1 MFYTPAMDTPLT
13 IGRLARTAGISTS
26 AVRYYERAGLIT
38 PAGRTAGNYRY
49 YEPEALE
56 RLRFIRAAQ
65 RAGFALDD
73 VATLLA
79 LRDGSLAPCAEVEAL
94 IDNRLE
100 GIARRM
106 ADFRRI
112 RKELRVSLEVCRA
125 AAANGHCGVLD
136 GLTLASKSPTNPR
149 EQ

>member
-94 IDNRLE
+94 IEHRLE

-112 RKELRVSLEVCRA
+112 RKELQASLEVCRA
-125 AAANGHCGVLD
+125 AATNGHCGVLD
-136 GLTLASKSPTNPR
+136 GLSRASKDPTTPK

>member
-1 MFYTPAMDTPLT
+1 MDTPLT
-13 IGRLARTAGISTS
+13 IGRLARAAGVSTS
-26 AVRYYERAGLIT
+26 AVRYYERAGLIA

-56 RLRFIRAAQ
+56 RLGFIRAAQ

-73 VATLLA
+73 VVTLLG

-94 IDNRLE
+94 IEHRLE

-112 RKELRVSLEVCRA
+112 RRQLQASLDACREA
-125 AAANGHCGVLD
+125 ATHGHCGVLD
-136 GLTLASKSPTNPR
+136 SLTLASKDPTNP
-149 EQ
+149 

>member
-1 MFYTPAMDTPLT
+1 METPLT
-13 IGRLARTAGISTS
+13 IGRLARTAGLSTS
-26 AVRYYERAGLIT
+26 AVRYYERTGLIA

-49 YEPEALE
+49 YGPDALE

-79 LRDGSLAPCAEVEAL
+79 LRDGSLAPCEEVEAL

-106 ADFRRI
+106 ADYRRI
-112 RKELRVSLEVCRA
+112 RKELKASLEVCRA
-125 AAANGHCGVLD
+125 AARNGHCGVLD
-136 GLTLASKSPTNPR
+136 KLTVTSRTDESEGATT
-149 EQ
+149 

>member
-1 MFYTPAMDTPLT
+1 MFYTTAMDTPLT
-13 IGRLARTAGISTS
+13 IGRLARTAGVSTS
-26 AVRYYERAGLIT
+26 AVRYYERAGLIA

-56 RLRFIRAAQ
+56 RLRFIRAAH

-73 VATLLA
+73 VGTLRA

-94 IDNRLE
+94 IEHRLE

-112 RKELRVSLEVCRA
+112 RRQLQASLEACREA
-125 AAANGHCGVLD
+125 AKNGHCGVLD
-136 GLTLASKSPTNPR
+136 NLTLASKGPTNS
-149 EQ
+149 

>member
-1 MFYTPAMDTPLT
+1 MDTPLT
-13 IGRLARTAGISTS
+13 IGRLARTAGVSTS
-26 AVRYYERAGLIT
+26 AVRYYERAGLIS

-49 YEPEALE
+49 YEPDALE

-94 IDNRLE
+94 IEHRLK

-112 RKELRVSLEVCRA
+112 QKDLQTSLEVCRA
-125 AAANGHCGVLD
+125 AAINGHCGVLD
-136 GLTLASKSPTNPR
+136 SLTRASISDEPEGTTT
-149 EQ
+149 

>member
-1 MFYTPAMDTPLT
+1 MDTPLT
-13 IGRLARTAGISTS
+13 IGRLARAAGLSTS
-26 AVRYYERAGLIT
+26 AVRYYERTGLIA

-49 YEPEALE
+49 YGPDALE

-112 RKELRVSLEVCRA
+112 RKELHASLEMCRA
-125 AAANGHCGVLD
+125 AATNGHCGVLD
-136 GLTLASKSPTNPR
+136 SLTRASKDPTNPK